1 MKTSKL
7 FDFMKKMIAGE
18 NIDIEEFDIG
28 VNSKNILFK
37 IKYFLDKDNNEDFKK
52 ELLKLHK
59 INLSIA
65 KRIILKKQSEERRI
79 AMREGEK

>member
-18 NIDIEEFDIG
+18 NIEEFDIG

-79 AMREGEK
+79 AMREGGK

>member
-7 FDFMKKMIAGE
+7 YDFMKKMIAGE
-18 NIDIEEFDIG
+18 NIEEFDIG

-79 AMREGEK
+79 SMREERRI

>member
-18 NIDIEEFDIG
+18 NIEEFDIG

>member
-7 FDFMKKMIAGE
+7 YDFMKKMIAGE
-18 NIDIEEFDIG
+18 NIEEFDIG